1 MLEHSQLNERLWQC
15 NLPENGVNLGH
26 MMTKSANNDQR
37 INDISDLFMIA
48 RWIHYSKMLLKLIF
62 TACVV
67 QVKKLKKEEKLS
79 RFLQINKREPRYIII
94 AGKGT
99 TSTALT
105 WFNYMLQNKAAT
117 ESKKQQK

>member
-1 MLEHSQLNERLWQC
+1 MLEHSQLNERLWEC
-15 NLPENGVNLGH
+15 NLQENGVNLGH
-26 MMTKSANNDQR
+26 MTTKSANNNQS

-48 RWIHYSKMLLKLIF
+48 HWIHYSKMLLKLIF

-67 QVKKLKKEEKLS
+67 QVK
-79 RFLQINKREPRYIII
+79 RDPRYIII

-105 WFNYMLQNKAAT
+105 WFTYMLQD
-117 ESKKQQK
+117 

>member
-1 MLEHSQLNERLWQC
+1 MLEHSQLNERLRQC
-15 NLPENGVNLGH
+15 NLQENGVN
-26 MMTKSANNDQR
+26 MMTKSANNNQS

-48 RWIHYSKMLLKLIF
+48 CWIHYSKMLLKLIF

-67 QVKKLKKEEKLS
+67 QVKKLKKEENLS
-79 RFLQINKREPRYIII
+79 RFLQINKTDPRYIII

-105 WFNYMLQNKAAT
+105 WFTYMLQD
-117 ESKKQQK
+117 